1 MSQKKVK
8 RAAKSATTS
17 VAKPRSQTA
26 TKPQSQAAAK
36 PIAAKAAPV
45 KAKVST
51 PSGKAKS
58 TERRP
63 PSATVA
69 KRKPTTPKSVAKPT
83 ATAKPGLRKP
93 ARKPAAKTASTPPK
107 TVHKPASVDRESA
120 YKTIQPLG
128 VNTLSA
134 AAAKATVRFSN
145 ADLEDFRSLLN
156 KLRNDLVGKV
166 TYLRDSSLQ
175 REDGVNHA
183 EDGTDAF
190 DRLFSLERAGGVQKR
205 IYAIDE
211 ALRQID
217 EGTYGICQNCAALI
231 RKPRLLALPFARNCI
246 ECQSASERKRGGQNV
261 PAAPRRFVP

>member
-17 VAKPRSQTA
+17 VAKPRSQAA
-26 TKPQSQAAAK
+26 TKPQRQATARPIKAK
-36 PIAAKAAPV
+36 TETL
-45 KAKVST
+45 KAKVSA
-51 PSGKAKS
+51 SSSKAKS
-58 TERRP
+58 TEKRP

-69 KRKPTTPKSVAKPT
+69 KRKPTPKSAAKPISI
-83 ATAKPGLRKP
+83 AKPGLRTTT
-93 ARKPAAKTASTPPK
+93 RKTAAKTVTTPPK
-107 TVHKPASVDRESA
+107 AVRKPASVARKSA
-120 YKTIQPLG
+120 YKTIQPST
-128 VNTLSA
+128 VDALSA
-134 AAAKATVRFSN
+134 TAAKATVRFSN
-145 ADLEDFRSLLN
+145 ADLNDFRSLLL
-156 KLRNDLVGKV
+156 KLRADLVGKV

-246 ECQSASERKRGGQNV
+246 DCQSASERKPGGLNV
-261 PAAPRRFVP
+261 PAVPRRFVP